1 MTPAAIPAVYPSLP
15 DSGRWPD
22 GWRCAAGGDAVSDG
36 ADGLHAHL
44 YDVAGAQRWWGLL
57 AAAAPQPVGAPYVR
71 FGNIATRRSEGA
83 ELSRLKRWWVMLC
96 VRQEESGD
104 EVGG

>member
-1 MTPAAIPAVYPSLP
+1 MRP
-15 DSGRWPD
+15 
-22 GWRCAAGGDAVSDG
+22 GGDAVSDG